1 MRKITLVLL
10 ISLALSASRVSVHD
24 PSITLDK
31 GTYYV
36 FGSHIATAKSTD
48 LINWQ
53 KISGDYESPT
63 GNVIYRNL
71 QKNLAKSFKWAGY
84 NDGDCSGGGY
94 GVWGPDV
101 IYNADYEW
109 SDGSKGAYMLYYSA
123 SSTWRRSCIGYM
135 VSKRIDGGYSY
146 VDTIIY
152 SGFTNTGKTNYD
164 GNSSIDTTYSKSY
177 LNIKTLM
184 NQGTIDSNVKTWSC
198 FNSDGSWNEKYA
210 PNAIDPTLFY
220 NADGKR
226 LFMVYGSWSGGI
238 FILELDKKTGQPLY
252 PGKDGKEEKSGNF
265 VDRYF
270 GTHIAGAN
278 HQSGEGSFILYDQ
291 FTKYYWLYLTYG
303 GLTTTGGYNMRLFRS
318 TKLFGP
324 YVDPAGRMAQNSG
337 VDVYKYGV
345 KLIGN
350 YQFSGQ
356 PGYRSAGH
364 NSAYISDDGKYY
376 LIFHQRFLDSSK
388 GEYHEVRVRQQFLNE
403 DDWLCTAVYEYKGEK
418 ITKFSESHILGT
430 YELINHG
437 NAEKDGS
444 MLKTYTI
451 KIEKGG
457 TVSGDQTGTWSIKD
471 GSSYTYLNIKLGSIT
486 YKGVLFRQYDDNNV
500 SKMTFTAIGHN
511 NLAVWGSSTFV
522 SPSKATIADGW
533 YYIKNP
539 VSGKYLTAH
548 SNSAV
553 SPNNIEIATKKS
565 LNSQKWKLTN
575 LSDGYVSL
583 QSKLGNY
590 LIDLENGS
598 TDDGTN
604 IRMFTN
610 IGGDAQEYVIQK
622 SVQSNA
628 YTIGTKN
635 TRGQKVFDIE
645 NGSTRDGANVRQ
657 WPVNGLAAQLWTF
670 EAV

>member
-1 MRKITLVLL
+1 MKNTILVLL
-10 ISLALSASRVSVHD
+10 IGLVFSASRVSVHD
-24 PSITLDK
+24 PSIVFDK

-36 FGSHIATAKSTD
+36 FGSHIATAKSKD

-53 KISGDYESPT
+53 IMSRDYENPG
-63 GNVIYRNL
+63 GNVIYGNLQRNL
-71 QKNLAKSFKWAGY
+71 GKSFKWAGY
-84 NDGDCSGGGY
+84 NDGDASGGGY

-101 IYNADYEW
+101 MYNKDYVW

-152 SGFTNTGKTNYD
+152 SGFTNTGRVNYD
-164 GNSSIDTTYSKSY
+164 GNSRIDTTWSNSY

-184 NQGTIDSNVKTWSC
+184 NKGKIDKNVKTWKC
-198 FNSDGSWNEKYA
+198 FNSNGSWNERYA

-220 NADGKR
+220 NADESR

-238 FILELDKKTGQPLY
+238 FILELDKKTGQPYY
-252 PGKDGKEEKSGNF
+252 PGKDGKEAKSGNF

-278 HQSGEGSFILYDQ
+278 HMSGEGSFLLYDK
-291 FTKYYWLYLTYG
+291 FTKFYWLYLTYG

-318 TKLFGP
+318 NKLFGP
-324 YVDPAGRMAQNSG
+324 YTDPAGRMAQNSG

-350 YQFSGQ
+350 YQFAGQ

-364 NSAYISDDGKYY
+364 NSAFISDDGKYY

-403 DDWLCTAVYEYKGEK
+403 DNWLCTAVYEYKNEK
-418 ITKFSESHILGT
+418 ITKFSEGHVLGS
-430 YELINHG
+430 YELVNHG
-437 NAEKDGS
+437 NTEKDGS
-444 MLKTYTI
+444 MLRTYRI
-451 KIEKGG
+451 KLEKGG
-457 TVSGDQTGTWSIKD
+457 VVSGDQTGTWSMKD
-471 GSSYTYLNIKLGSIT
+471 GSSYTYINIKLGGTT
-486 YKGVLFRQYDDNNV
+486 YKGVFFRQFDDNGV
-500 SKMTFTAIGHN
+500 SKMTFTAIGRN
-511 NLAVWGSSTFV
+511 NLAIWGSSTFA
-522 SPSKATIADGW
+522 SQSKATIPDGW
-533 YYIKNP
+533 YYIRNP
-539 VSGKYLTAH
+539 ISGKYLQAH

-553 SPNNIEIATKKS
+553 SPNNIEIGTKKN

-575 LSDGYVSL
+575 LSSGYVSL
-583 QSKLGNY
+583 QSKLGNFK
-590 LIDLENGS
+590 IDIENGRQ
-598 TDDGTN
+598 DDGTN
-604 IRMFTN
+604 IRMFAN
-610 IGGDAQEYVIQK
+610 LGGDAQEYVIQK
-622 SVQSNA
+622 SAQSNA
-628 YTIGTKN
+628 YTIGTKI

-670 EAV
+670 EKA

>member
-1 MRKITLVLL
+1 MKNIILVLL
-10 ISLALSASRVSVHD
+10 IGLAFSAVRVSVHD
-24 PSITLDK
+24 PSIVLDK
-31 GTYYV
+31 GTYYI
-36 FGSHIATAKSTD
+36 FGSHIATAKSQD

-53 KISGDYESPT
+53 IMSRDYENPG
-63 GNVIYRNL
+63 GNVIYGNL
-71 QKNLAKSFKWAGY
+71 QKNLGKSFKWAGY
-84 NDGDCSGGGY
+84 NDGDASGGGY

-101 IYNADYEW
+101 MYNPDYVW

-152 SGFTNTGKTNYD
+152 SGFTNTGKVNYD
-164 GNSSIDTTYSKSY
+164 GNSRIDTTYSNSY

-184 NQGTIDSNVKTWSC
+184 SKGKIDSNVKTWKC
-198 FNSDGSWNEKYA
+198 FNSNGSWNERYA

-252 PGKDGKEEKSGNF
+252 PGKDGKESSSGNF
-265 VDRYF
+265 IDRYF

-278 HQSGEGSFILYDQ
+278 HMSGEGSFLLYDK
-291 FTKYYWLYLTYG
+291 FTKFYWLYLTYG

-318 TKLFGP
+318 NKLFGP
-324 YVDPAGRMAQNSG
+324 YTDPAGRMAQNSG
-337 VDVYKYGV
+337 VDVGKYGV

-350 YQFSGQ
+350 YQFAGQ

-364 NSAYISDDGKYY
+364 NSAFISDDGKYY
-376 LIFHQRFLDSSK
+376 LIFHQRFLDPSK

-403 DDWLCTAVYEYKGEK
+403 DNWLCTAVYEYKNEK
-418 ITKFSESHILGT
+418 ITKFSEGHVLGS
-430 YELINHG
+430 YELVNHG
-437 NAEKDGS
+437 NTEKDGS
-444 MLKTYTI
+444 MLRTYKI
-451 KIEKGG
+451 KLEKGG
-457 TVSGDQTGTWSIKD
+457 VVSGEQTGTWSMKD
-471 GSSYTYLNIKLGSIT
+471 GSSYTYINIKLGGIT
-486 YKGVLFRQYDDNNV
+486 YKGVFFRQFDDNGV

-511 NLAVWGSSTFV
+511 NLAVWGSSTFP
-522 SPSKATIADGW
+522 SQSKATIADGW
-533 YYIKNP
+533 YYIRNP
-539 VSGKYLTAH
+539 VSGKYLQAH

-553 SPNNIEIATKKS
+553 SPNNIEIGTKKN

-575 LSDGYVSL
+575 LSSGYVSL
-583 QSKLGNY
+583 ESKLGNFK
-590 LIDLENGS
+590 IDVENGRQ
-598 TDDGTN
+598 DDGTN
-604 IRMFTN
+604 IRMFAN
-610 IGGDAQEYVIQK
+610 LGGDAQEYVIQK
-622 SVQSNA
+622 SAQSNA
-628 YTIGTKN
+628 YTIGTKI

-670 EAV
+670 EKV